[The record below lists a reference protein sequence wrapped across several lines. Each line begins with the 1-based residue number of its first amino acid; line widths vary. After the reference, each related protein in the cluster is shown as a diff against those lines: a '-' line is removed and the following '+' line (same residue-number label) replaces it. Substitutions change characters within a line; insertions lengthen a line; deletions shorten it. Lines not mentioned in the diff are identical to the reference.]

1 MNGMK
6 KSWLRVL
13 STAVLAGVLL
23 AGTALPVWASDDLV
37 TSELRVKAGST
48 SAFING
54 KKQNITKPLVIQG
67 VTMVPVGVFKK
78 AFGSEIVLEKNDVI
92 KIKQGPHVAALTI
105 NSPIAWIDGIKV
117 EMGAAPK
124 MVNGVLMVPLRPVAT
139 GIGATIAP
147 NSSGEIVI
155 RLLQT
160 GEGTDDGGID
170 LDKGKT
176 RIGNSYYGWSIHY
189 PADLLV
195 LQSSEQE
202 RMMTFGAADE
212 SYYLEVYVS
221 DQNVALDADDL
232 LTQLVQVAKQSG
244 DTILDREAVAAKNKP
259 YARVV
264 VKDMDGLLWELRQYV
279 HDGRQYD
286 VYLADYEATNY
297 KDLGKHA
304 SLLNSFEPSYAQSN
318 RTIKDLSTVEDGMR
332 TVWNEDYGIGL
343 TVPAGWSIDNK
354 NMVYEGEDGAYLQLR
369 VTSAKAGATVKDW
382 SDQLHK
388 WMSDTF
394 TPESYE
400 QVGSFKTEIYGETAE
415 VNEFRYN
422 FGAGWQTEFDVLLQ
436 KNGYRYYVE
445 YTFPEEQKDD
455 RAWFERI
462 MKSIEIEFEMVEDNF
477 GQLDEDPYLT
487 DKTKTITRT
496 SKRYHYSVD
505 IPRYWTPYSD
515 KFESSPVIYTFT
527 GGELS
532 IAATEDKSIE
542 MTVSQLRE
550 AYAEAAK
557 TRKSF
562 NLIRSEEL
570 TFAGVSAFSF
580 TYHESDKG
588 VPYTGRQIVFE
599 KNGTTYTITTG
610 LNDANRTQVQAD
622 MLEKAVNSFTF
633 IK

>member
-23 AGTALPVWASDDLV
+23 AGTALPVWASDELV

-202 RMMTFGAADE
+202 SMMTFGAADE

-264 VKDMDGLLWELRQYV
+264 VKDMEGLLWELRQYV

-304 SLLNSFEPSYAQSN
+304 SLLNSFEPSYAQSD

-332 TVWNEDYGIGL
+332 VVWNEDYGIGL
-343 TVPAGWSIDNK
+343 RVPAGWSMDNK
-354 NMVYEGEDGAYLQLR
+354 NMVYESEDGAYLQLR

-570 TFAGVSAFSF
+570 TFAGVPAFSF

-633 IK
+633 NK

>member
-1 MNGMK
+1 MK

-23 AGTALPVWASDDLV
+23 AGTALPVWASDELV

-202 RMMTFGAADE
+202 SMMTFGAADE

-264 VKDMDGLLWELRQYV
+264 VKDMEGLLWELRQYV

-304 SLLNSFEPSYAQSN
+304 SLLNSFEPSYAQSD

-332 TVWNEDYGIGL
+332 VVWNEDYGIGL
-343 TVPAGWSIDNK
+343 RVPAGWSMDNK
-354 NMVYEGEDGAYLQLR
+354 NMVYESEDGAYLQLR

-570 TFAGVSAFSF
+570 TFAGVPAFSF

-633 IK
+633 NK

>member
-1 MNGMK
+1 MK

-13 STAVLAGVLL
+13 GTAVLAGALL

-117 EMGAAPK
+117 ELGAAPK

-160 GEGTDDGGID
+160 GEVTDVGGID

-202 RMMTFGAADE
+202 SMMTFGAADE

-244 DTILDREAVAAKNKP
+244 DTILDREAVASKNKP

-304 SLLNSFEPSYAQSN
+304 SLLNSFEPSYAQSD

-332 TVWNEDYGIGL
+332 AVWNEDYGIGL
-343 TVPAGWSIDNK
+343 TVPAGWSMDNK

-532 IAATEDKSIE
+532 IASTEDKSIE

-570 TFAGVSAFSF
+570 TFAGVPAFSF

>member
-1 MNGMK
+1 MK

-117 EMGAAPK
+117 ELGAAPK

-202 RMMTFGAADE
+202 SMMTFGAADE

-304 SLLNSFEPSYAQSN
+304 SLLNSFEPSYAQSD

-332 TVWNEDYGIGL
+332 VVWNEDYGIGL
-343 TVPAGWSIDNK
+343 TVPAGWSMDNK

-400 QVGSFKTEIYGETAE
+400 QVGSFKTELYGETAE

-462 MKSIEIEFEMVEDNF
+462 MKSIEIEFDTVEDNF

-570 TFAGVSAFSF
+570 TFAGVPAFSF

>member
-1 MNGMK
+1 MK

-13 STAVLAGVLL
+13 STAVLAGALL

-117 EMGAAPK
+117 ELGTAPK

-160 GEGTDDGGID
+160 GEGTDDGDID

-304 SLLNSFEPSYAQSN
+304 SLLNSFEPSYAQSD

-332 TVWNEDYGIGL
+332 AVWNEDYGIGL

-462 MKSIEIEFEMVEDNF
+462 MKSIEIEFDMVEDNF

-570 TFAGVSAFSF
+570 TFAGVPAFSF

-633 IK
+633 IKIR

>member
-1 MNGMK
+1 MK

-23 AGTALPVWASDDLV
+23 AGTALPVWASDELV

-117 EMGAAPK
+117 EMDAAPK

-304 SLLNSFEPSYAQSN
+304 SLLNSFEPSYAQSD

-332 TVWNEDYGIGL
+332 AVWNEDYGIGL
-343 TVPAGWSIDNK
+343 KVPAGWSMDNK

-400 QVGSFKTEIYGETAE
+400 QVGSFKTELYGETAE

-436 KNGYRYYVE
+436 KNGNRYYVE

-462 MKSIEIEFEMVEDNF
+462 MKSIEIEFDMVEDNF

>member
-117 EMGAAPK
+117 ELGAAPK

-202 RMMTFGAADE
+202 SMMTFGAADE

-304 SLLNSFEPSYAQSN
+304 SLLNSFEPSYAQSD

-332 TVWNEDYGIGL
+332 VVWNEDYGIGL
-343 TVPAGWSIDNK
+343 TVPAGWSMDNK

-400 QVGSFKTEIYGETAE
+400 QVGSFKTELYGETAE

-462 MKSIEIEFEMVEDNF
+462 MKSIEIEFDTVEDNF

-570 TFAGVSAFSF
+570 TFAGVPAFSF

>member
-1 MNGMK
+1 MK

-13 STAVLAGVLL
+13 STAVLAGALL

-117 EMGAAPK
+117 ELGAAPK

-139 GIGATIAP
+139 GIGATMAP
-147 NSSGEIVI
+147 NSSGEIVV

-160 GEGTDDGGID
+160 GEETDDSGID

-202 RMMTFGAADE
+202 SMMTFGAADE

-304 SLLNSFEPSYAQSN
+304 SLLNSFEPSYAQSD

-332 TVWNEDYGIGL
+332 AVWNEDYGIGL
-343 TVPAGWSIDNK
+343 KVPAGWSMDNK

-462 MKSIEIEFEMVEDNF
+462 MKSIEIEFDMVEDNF

-570 TFAGVSAFSF
+570 TFAGVLAFSF

-610 LNDANRTQVQAD
+610 LNDANHTQVQAD

>member
-1 MNGMK
+1 MK

-23 AGTALPVWASDDLV
+23 AGTALPVWASDELV

-117 EMGAAPK
+117 EMDAAPK

-304 SLLNSFEPSYAQSN
+304 SLLNSFEPSYAQSD

-332 TVWNEDYGIGL
+332 AVWNEDYGIGL
-343 TVPAGWSIDNK
+343 KVPAGWSMDNK

-462 MKSIEIEFEMVEDNF
+462 MKSIEIEFDMVEDNF

-570 TFAGVSAFSF
+570 TFAGVPAFSF